1 MFFFLRGVGGR
12 VRTHG
17 KFHPYTLDPI
27 FYQYRYEFRVSVWVW
42 IFSRVSVSVSGYRWN
57 TSFWG
62 IMMVSTIIHEFL
74 PMYVLY
80 SLFGSSVTYQCSR
93 AQCAHLWQYLMI
105 TVFSILYFFW
115 SRWGFGF
122 ETKILVFK
130 VPNPYIAQEL
140 FCTEMTQVSTQFCW
154 VTP

>member
-1 MFFFLRGVGGR
+1 MAGSKPIMENSINVFFLN
-12 VRTHG
+12 
-17 KFHPYTLDPI
+17 HPYTLDPI
-27 FYQYRYEFRVSVWVW
+27 WYQYRYEFRVSVWVW

-93 AQCAHLWQYLMI
+93 AQCAPPPEHLFF
-105 TVFSILYFFW
+105 TVTYWDAILGKY
-115 SRWGFGF
+115 
-122 ETKILVFK
+122 KD
-130 VPNPYIAQEL
+130 NYD
-140 FCTEMTQVSTQFCW
+140 TEANQLALTIN
-154 VTP
+154 